1 MASIFTLIMNGDI
14 PGRFVWQDDTVTAFL
29 TIAPINPGHVLVV
42 PRREI
47 DHWTDLPEDLAADLM
62 TVSVRIG
69 RALKD
74 EFSQARV
81 GMIIAGLEVPHAHMH
96 LIPFNV
102 ESELSFSRAS
112 TDVAASEFDAVADR
126 IRTRLTAMGY
136 GENATRE
143 RRANG

>member
-1 MASIFTLIMNGDI
+1 MNGDI

-47 DHWTDLPEDLAADLM
+47 DHWVDLPEDLAADLM
-62 TVSVRIG
+62 TVSVRVG

-74 EFSQARV
+74 EFTPARV
-81 GMIIAGLEVPHAHMH
+81 GMIIAGLEVPHAHIH
-96 LIPFNV
+96 LIPIDV

-112 TDVAASEFDAVADR
+112 TDVAAAELDSIADR
-126 IRTRLTAMGY
+126 IRMRLNAMGY
-136 GENATRE
+136 GENAIRD
-143 RRANG
+143 RRSSG